1 MFLLLVFM
9 LTFVYVSDK
18 IGINDTILTKYENSN
33 AISDLAF
40 QKNLKASRGLESG
53 RQKQLLQ

>member
-9 LTFVYVSDK
+9 LTFVYFSDK
-18 IGINDTILTKYENSN
+18 TGINVTILTKSKNSN

-40 QKNLKASRGLESG
+40 QKTLKASRGLESG